1 MNEARDFARKNS
13 GLGDDAVDFVQ
24 EIGPLKGQ
32 VTGRM
37 SPDGL
42 QGWRLD
48 FDQDKQLHVNWWDRT
63 GGPKRS
69 DWVYGASK
77 VEGKG
82 LNDLLDILQHF
93 PKR

>member
-1 MNEARDFARKNS
+1 MVPLREEKGADLFFYSKTMREVRIRVRKIK
-13 GLGDDAVDFVQ
+13 L
-24 EIGPLKGQ
+24 
-32 VTGRM
+32 
-37 SPDGL
+37 SPFL
-42 QGWRLD
+42 SL
-48 FDQDKQLHVNWWDRT
+48 FYSDKQLHVNWWDRT